1 MFYNLCQKI
10 TTNAKLMTTDDKFPT
25 EILTFH
31 TESHEKLESV
41 TENKEKRRDNIKS
54 SVYTQEVESCSHNYQ
69 QNQYPEVL
77 VSRPGHFAYPSR
89 DICVHSSVRLENR
102 TI

>member
-54 SVYTQEVESCSHNYQ
+54 SVYTQEVESCSHN
-69 QNQYPEVL
+69 
-77 VSRPGHFAYPSR
+77 FAYPSR

-102 TI
+102 TIWGGTFVDDF